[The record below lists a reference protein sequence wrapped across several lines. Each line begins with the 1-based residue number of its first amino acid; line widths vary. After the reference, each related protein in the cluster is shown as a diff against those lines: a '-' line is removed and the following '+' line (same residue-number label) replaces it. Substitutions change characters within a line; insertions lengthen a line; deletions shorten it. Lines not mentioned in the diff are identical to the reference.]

1 MKTNT
6 NIFTYFLSRTLFLGG
21 GISMMFLY
29 SNKDSYIAC
38 ILGTLLGIGI
48 LYLFSYFQKKIS
60 PSLNHCLRENNI
72 LNIIFKIIYILYL
85 LFITFI
91 ILIILSTFIHS
102 YFLPFT
108 PTIMSCLPFIF
119 LAFYLNGKK
128 IKNIYYIAFILFI
141 LSILTIITKTSL
153 LTNELKV
160 SNIFPIM
167 MTSTSNLFKSS
178 GIYCILS
185 TAPFLINLG
194 NKTTF
199 KESLKYYLIAAL
211 ANFIVILTI
220 IFILGEMVSIYSYPE
235 YAILRK
241 ISFFQFVE
249 NIENFISV
257 SWFFDLFI
265 SLSLISVQ
273 IKETLNLQKNIISFI
288 LSILILLLTNK
299 IVANN
304 FYNSIA
310 IYKVFPLILLG
321 FIIILFLLLFFKTKK
336 ISSTNETINKK

>member
-38 ILGTLLGIGI
+38 ILGTLLGIII
-48 LYLFSYFQKKIS
+48 LYFFSYFQKQIS
-60 PSLNHCLRENNI
+60 PNLNLCLKENNI

-85 LFITFI
+85 LFVTFI

-119 LAFYLNGKK
+119 LAFYFNGKK
-128 IKNIYYIAFILFI
+128 IKNIYYISLILFI
-141 LSILTIITKTSL
+141 LSILTIITKTTL
-153 LTNELKV
+153 LTSEFKI
-160 SNIFPIM
+160 SNIFPLM
-167 MTSTSNLFKSS
+167 MTDTTNIFKSS

-199 KESLKYYLIAAL
+199 KESVKYYLIAAF
-211 ANFIVILTI
+211 ANLIVILTI
-220 IFILGEMVSIYSYPE
+220 IFILGETVSIYSYPE

-241 ISFFQFVE
+241 INFFKFIE

-265 SLSLISVQ
+265 SLSLISIQ
-273 IKETLNLQKNIISFI
+273 IKETLNVKKSIIPFI
-288 LSILILLLTNK
+288 LSFIILLLTNK

-310 IYKVFPLILLG
+310 IYKVFPFILIG
-321 FIIILFLLLFFKTKK
+321 FITILFFLLFLKTKK
-336 ISSTNETINKK
+336 K